1 MRKNGEVYEYVATY
15 VDDLTLAMK
24 DPLALIKQLEGDP
37 FKLKFKGTEEL
48 SFQLGCGFARDDDGT
63 LYMEASKYIKR
74 MEEAYERYFGEP
86 PSSKYK

>member
-24 DPLALIKQLEGDP
+24 DPLALIKQLEDDP

-48 SFQLGCGFARDDDGT
+48 SFQLGYGFFR
-63 LYMEASKYIKR
+63 R
-74 MEEAYERYFGEP
+74 
-86 PSSKYK
+86 